1 MSQIADEEQASVKAV
16 AYYLGFFVLQ
26 SMANAL
32 LVAFYAAQAFG
43 YHESCFSASGHNIT
57 RHYEAMF
64 IGGFALH
71 SVVFL
76 DQTFVDPYFR
86 GALTKKIGDTR
97 IMYFICT
104 FIEWLL
110 HLFVLMFTAV
120 VLLLTEFG
128 KYDSKN
134 GVQECMGNFELGPE
148 RQWLTNLAIS
158 QPVKI
163 TLFVVL
169 RYLWVKTP
177 TNFDTESSSSRSDK
191 NQMSPRNSY

>member
-1 MSQIADEEQASVKAV
+1 M
-16 AYYLGFFVLQ
+16 
-26 SMANAL
+26 
-32 LVAFYAAQAFG
+32 
-43 YHESCFSASGHNIT
+43 
-57 RHYEAMF
+57 
-64 IGGFALH
+64 
-71 SVVFL
+71 
-76 DQTFVDPYFR
+76 DPYFR